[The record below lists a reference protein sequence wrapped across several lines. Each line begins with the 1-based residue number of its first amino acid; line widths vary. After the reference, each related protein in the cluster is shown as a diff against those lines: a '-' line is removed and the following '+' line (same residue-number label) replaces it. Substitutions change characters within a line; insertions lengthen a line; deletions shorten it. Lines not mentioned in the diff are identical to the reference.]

1 MKIGV
6 IGAGNIGGTIG
17 KKWAEQGHEV
27 IFGLRDPNA
36 LKYQQL
42 LETIEGKAEA
52 ATIAEAVEQAEAVL
66 FAIPSNAVEDTTAAL
81 GDKLDGKIIID
92 ATNKFGQA
100 VVNNLSTFQKHA
112 PQAKLFR
119 AFNYL
124 GWENFA
130 EPIISGMQADLFYCG
145 NAGEAQPVV
154 ERLISDIGIRPVY
167 IGDLDQAPVVDA
179 LLGLWFTLAVQQGRG
194 RHLAFKMLKE

>member
-27 IFGLRDPNA
+27 VFGLRDPNA
-36 LKYQQL
+36 QRYQQL
-42 LETIEGKAEA
+42 LETMEGKAQA
-52 ATIAEAVEQAEAVL
+52 MTMAEAVEQAEVVL
-66 FAIPSNAVEDTTAAL
+66 FAIPSNAVEDTAAAL
-81 GDKLDGKIIID
+81 GSKLDGKIVID
-92 ATNKFGQA
+92 PTNKMGQA
-100 VVNNLSTFQKHA
+100 VANSLFTLQKHA

-130 EPIISGMQADLFYCG
+130 EPIIGGTQADLFYCG
-145 NAGEAQPVV
+145 VAGEAQHIV
-154 ERLISDIGIRPVY
+154 EKLISDIGIRPIYV
-167 IGDLDQAPVVDA
+167 GDLDQVAAVDA
-179 LLGLWFTLAVQQGRG
+179 LLGLWFTLAVKQGKG
-194 RHLAFKMLKE
+194 RHLAFKMIKE

>member
-27 IFGLRDPNA
+27 VFGLRNPNA
-36 LKYQQL
+36 PKYRQL
-42 LETIEGKAEA
+42 LETIEGRARA
-52 ATIAEAVEQAEAVL
+52 AAIAEAVEQAEVIL
-66 FAIPSNAVEDTTAAL
+66 FAIPSNTVEDTSAAL
-81 GDKLDGKIIID
+81 GSKLDGKIIID
-92 ATNKFGQA
+92 ATNKMGQP
-100 VVNNLSTFQKHA
+100 VVNSLATLQKHA
-112 PQAKLFR
+112 PQARLFR

-130 EPIISGMQADLFYCG
+130 NPIIGGMQADLFYCG
-145 NAGEAQPVV
+145 NAGEAQPIV
-154 ERLISDIGIRPVY
+154 EKLISDVGIRPVY
-167 IGDLDQAPVVDA
+167 VGDLDQAPAVDA
-179 LLGLWFTLAVQQGRG
+179 LLELWVTLAVRQGKG

>member
-27 IFGLRDPNA
+27 IFGLRDPSSP
-36 LKYQQL
+36 KYQEL
-42 LETIEGKAEA
+42 LEAIDGEA
-52 ATIAEAVEQAEAVL
+52 RTATIAEAVEQAEAIL
-66 FAIPSNAVEDTTAAL
+66 FAIPSSAMEETAAIL
-81 GDKLDGKIIID
+81 GNKLDGKIILD
-92 ATNKFGQA
+92 ATNKFSQA
-100 VVNNLSTFQKHA
+100 VANSLATLQKHA

-130 EPIISGMQADLFYCG
+130 EPFIGDTQADLFYCG
-145 NAGEAQPVV
+145 NAGEAQHIV
-154 ERLISDIGIRPVY
+154 EKLISDVGIRPVY
-167 IGDLDQAPVVDA
+167 LGDLDQAPVLDA
-179 LLGLWFTLAVQQGRG
+179 LLRLWVTLAVQQGKG